1 MIVLD
6 THALIW
12 WVNDDEQ
19 LSDRAR
25 KAIEREISSEDGQVF
40 ISTITAWEIALL
52 VEKGRLTLTMDV
64 KDWID
69 TVTAIEGVRFVPVDN
84 EVAIHS
90 EGLPGPF
97 HPAPADRLIVAL
109 AGISA
114 AAVDC
119 YIVSRR
125 YLSSTLAAVLTAR
138 LWMISKPWVFWVG
151 THRAVAR
158 LAVPAASTA
167 LPSEA

>member
-12 WVNDDEQ
+12 WVNDDQQ

-25 KAIEREISSEDGQVF
+25 KAIEKEISNENGQVF

-69 TVTAIEGVRFVPVDN
+69 TVTAIEGVRFVPIDY
-84 EVAIHS
+84 EVAIQS
-90 EGLPGPF
+90 VRLPGEF
-97 HPAPADRLIVAL
+97 HPDPADRMIVAL
-109 AGISA
+109 A
-114 AAVDC
+114 
-119 YIVSRR
+119 RR
-125 YLSSTLAAVLTAR
+125 L
-138 LWMISKPWVFWVG
+138 
-151 THRAVAR
+151 
-158 LAVPAASTA
+158 STA
-167 LPSEA
+167 LITSDAKIQTYRHVKTIW

>member
-25 KAIEREISSEDGQVF
+25 KAIEKEISAEDGQVF

-84 EVAIHS
+84 EVAIQS
-90 EGLPGPF
+90 VRLPGEF
-97 HPAPADRLIVAL
+97 HPDPADRMIVAL
-109 AGISA
+109 A
-114 AAVDC
+114 
-119 YIVSRR
+119 RR
-125 YLSSTLAAVLTAR
+125 L
-138 LWMISKPWVFWVG
+138 
-151 THRAVAR
+151 
-158 LAVPAASTA
+158 STA
-167 LPSEA
+167 LITSDAKILAYKHVKTIW

>member
-6 THALIW
+6 TRALIW
-12 WVNDDEQ
+12 WVNDDGQ

-25 KAIEREISSEDGQVF
+25 KAIEREISSENEQVF

-84 EVAIHS
+84 EVAIQS
-90 EGLPGPF
+90 VRLPGEF
-97 HPAPADRLIVAL
+97 HPDPADRIIVAL
-109 AGISA
+109 ARRLSA
-114 AAVDC
+114 ALVTSDAK
-119 YIVSRR
+119 I
-125 YLSSTLAAVLTAR
+125 LAYKQVKTI
-138 LWMISKPWVFWVG
+138 W
-151 THRAVAR
+151 
-158 LAVPAASTA
+158 
-167 LPSEA
+167 

>member
-25 KAIEREISSEDGQVF
+25 KAIEKEISGEDGQF

-69 TVTAIEGVRFVPVDN
+69 TVTAIEGVRFVPIDN
-84 EVAIHS
+84 DVAIQS
-90 EGLPGPF
+90 VRLPGEFLPD
-97 HPAPADRLIVAL
+97 PADRMIVAL
-109 AGISA
+109 A
-114 AAVDC
+114 
-119 YIVSRR
+119 RR
-125 YLSSTLAAVLTAR
+125 LSTVLVTSDAKIQAYKHVKTI
-138 LWMISKPWVFWVG
+138 W
-151 THRAVAR
+151 
-158 LAVPAASTA
+158 
-167 LPSEA
+167 

>member
-12 WVNDDEQ
+12 WVNDDQQ

-25 KAIEREISSEDGQVF
+25 KAIEKEINGKEGQVF
-40 ISTITAWEIALL
+40 ISTISAWEIALL

-84 EVAIHS
+84 EVAMQS
-90 EGLPGPF
+90 VRLPGEF
-97 HPAPADRLIVAL
+97 HPDPADRMIVAL
-109 AGISA
+109 A
-114 AAVDC
+114 
-119 YIVSRR
+119 RR
-125 YLSSTLAAVLTAR
+125 L
-138 LWMISKPWVFWVG
+138 
-151 THRAVAR
+151 
-158 LAVPAASTA
+158 STA
-167 LPSEA
+167 LITSDAKIQAYKHVKTIW

>member
-25 KAIEREISSEDGQVF
+25 DAIEKEISSESGQVF

-84 EVAIHS
+84 EVAIQS
-90 EGLPGPF
+90 VRLPGEF
-97 HPAPADRLIVAL
+97 HPDPADRMIVAL
-109 AGISA
+109 A
-114 AAVDC
+114 
-119 YIVSRR
+119 RR
-125 YLSSTLAAVLTAR
+125 L
-138 LWMISKPWVFWVG
+138 
-151 THRAVAR
+151 
-158 LAVPAASTA
+158 STA
-167 LPSEA
+167 LITSDAKIQTYKHVKTIW